1 MIEAFIFIKTVLGWI
16 GWLGI
21 GLIPALACAAVVFF
35 FPPFRTLAI
44 AIGGAWVLAFTA
56 YTLGDSHGADRVRNE
71 WAAAVRL
78 AGQQAI
84 NARESAEQETE
95 HLEPEPEPPGD
106 VTPVQPTLAPAVAT
120 CPPAPAPVCPSP
132 PRARND
138 GVLRGD
144 PNNRNVGRR

>member
-1 MIEAFIFIKTVLGWI
+1 MIEVFIFIKTVLGWI

-21 GLIPALACAAVVFF
+21 GLVPALACVAVVVF
-35 FPPFRTLAI
+35 FPPFRNLAI
-44 AIGGAWVLAFTA
+44 AVGAAWVLAFTA
-56 YTLGDSHGADRVRNE
+56 YTLGDSNGADRVRNE

-78 AGQQAI
+78 AGEQAA

-95 HLEPEPEPPGD
+95 HLEPEPEPGSPGV
-106 VTPVQPTLAPAVAT
+106 VTPAQPAPSTA

-138 GVLRGD
+138 GVLRSD